1 MKTGKTLMELAA
13 EVERQSDT
21 RHDFIAPSQSITM
34 EATGKELTLKDAGTF
49 DVNSVAHGQLSD
61 RLKIPKRYYDRML
74 DSAPELLAGNVNH
87 WLQGSDDKR
96 MVRTLDGT
104 ARAVLSDRYRPL
116 DNFELMQAVLPVLKD
131 TGVEMVSCE
140 LTERRLYMKAVTP
153 KVTAEVEIG
162 DVVQAGILVSNS
174 EVGCGSVRIEPLIF
188 RLICLNLAVM
198 QDRSVRKYHV
208 GRISG
213 NGGDVEQFFRDETR
227 EADDTAFWMK
237 VRDVIG
243 ASFKEEVFRASVDR
257 LKNANERD
265 ITGSVEGAIEMVA
278 KEFSLTE
285 GEREGV
291 LRNLIIESNL
301 TQYGLLNA
309 VTRTSAEVEDYDR
322 ATDLERVG
330 GKILELPMP
339 TWYKIATA

>member
-21 RHDFIAPSQSITM
+21 RRDFIAPSQSIQM
-34 EATGKELTLKDAGTF
+34 EETGKELTLKDAGTF
-49 DVNSVAHGQLSD
+49 GVNSVAHGQLSD
-61 RLKIPKRYYDRML
+61 RLKIPKRYYDKML
-74 DSAPELLAGNVNH
+74 DTAPELLAGNVNH
-87 WLQGSDDKR
+87 WLQRSDDKR

-104 ARAVLSDRYRPL
+104 ARAFLSDRYRPL
-116 DNFELMQAVLPVLKD
+116 DNFELMQSVLPVLSE
-131 TGVEMVSCE
+131 TGVQTVSCE
-140 LTERRLYMKAVTP
+140 LTERRLYMKAVTA
-153 KVTAEVEIG
+153 KLTAEVEIG

-188 RLICLNLAVM
+188 RLVCLNLAVM
-198 QDRSVRKYHV
+198 QDNSVRKYHV

-237 VRDVIG
+237 VRDVIE
-243 ASFKEEVFRASVDR
+243 ASFKEEVFKASVDR
-257 LKNANERD
+257 LKQANERQ
-265 ITGSVEGAIEMVA
+265 ITGSVEGAIEIVG

-291 LRNLIIESNL
+291 LRNLIIEGNVS
-301 TQYGLLNA
+301 QYALMNA
-309 VTRTSAEVEDYDR
+309 VTRTSAEVSEYDR

-330 GKILELPMP
+330 GKIVEMP
-339 TWYKIATA
+339 LGTWERIAAA